1 MLPWT
6 KATNVLEKVPSASPA
21 WTFCQTRHFL
31 MITIKNGHWD
41 RLRAVAAAA
50 RRKFPVDREAGRHHA
65 GMGCMGLILEPRL
78 RHGGYWCTPTNSL
91 SFAWNGGGGT
101 HFSFL
106 VQNNRVHNRSPIICT
121 VPEPADQH
129 NFIVGENLNDFL
141 SLGYYLGYF
150 GLEQLAFDLDRTLQ
164 AFTSPNWKPETET
177 DYLVGRASYPD
188 SAPVHEFFRKKLEL
202 SPWKGGK
209 RRFNSLQRRFMSR
222 LKYSEQA
229 KELMGI

>member
-1 MLPWT
+1 
-6 KATNVLEKVPSASPA
+6 
-21 WTFCQTRHFL
+21 

-50 RRKFPVDREAGRHHA
+50 RKRFPVDREAGRYHA
-65 GMGCMGLILEPRL
+65 GTGCMGLILEPRL
-78 RHGGYWCTPTNSL
+78 RPGGYWCTPTNSL

-121 VPEPADQH
+121 VPEPAGKQ

-150 GLEQLAFDLDRTLQ
+150 CLEQLAFDFDRTLQ
-164 AFTSPNWKPETET
+164 AFVSSNWKSESET
-177 DYLVGRASYPD
+177 DYLVGWATD
-188 SAPVHEFFRKKLEL
+188 SNHAPVLEFFRDKMEL

-209 RRFNSLQRRFMSR
+209 RRFKSLQRRFMTR
-222 LKYSEQA
+222 LEYSEQA
-229 KELMGI
+229 KELMAIS